1 MTSPLLVTGAT
12 GLIGRELMQALSLRR
27 EPWRIH
33 TASRSESSLPGHH
46 RCDLSRP
53 EDCAALIDSVR
64 PAAVVHLAG
73 GTSPSRH
80 ALYENNVLSTVNLL
94 HAVARLGHPVY
105 CLVLGSAA
113 EYGDTPRSPTAEEAP
128 LRPVTDYGR
137 AKVAQ
142 TTLAES
148 IGRARGLPLTVLR
161 PFNVVSPLLPATTAL
176 GNMRRQL
183 LDAGA
188 GHRGGGERTVACGRL
203 DLVRDYVP
211 VAAVAEVILH
221 LLAQPAPGLIL
232 NVCSGVGIALDSIL
246 AAMAARLGVT
256 LRIEQSPELLEIPAA
271 PRVVGDPARLAQA
284 TGIRIA
290 ATAEDLAAILVG

>member
-12 GLIGRELMQALSLRR
+12 GLIGRELLRALSLRG
-27 EPWRIH
+27 EPWQVH
-33 TASRSESSLPGHH
+33 TASRSEAAGPGHH

-53 EDCAALIDSVR
+53 EECAALIDEVR

-73 GTSPSRH
+73 GTAPSRH
-80 ALYENNVLSTVNLL
+80 ALYESNVLSTVNLMN
-94 HAVARLGHPVY
+94 AVARLQRPAY
-105 CLVLGSAA
+105 CIVLGSAA
-113 EYGDTPRSPTAEEAP
+113 EYGDTPQSPTSEEAP
-128 LRPVTDYGR
+128 LKPVSEYGR

-148 IGRARGLPLTVLR
+148 IGRARGIPLTVLR
-161 PFNVVSPLLPATTAL
+161 PFNIVSPLLPPSTAL

-183 LDAGA
+183 LDGDD
-188 GHRGGGERTVACGRL
+188 ERTVTCGRL

-211 VAAVAEVILH
+211 LTAVTEVTLQ
-221 LLAQPAPGLIL
+221 LLTKPAPGQVL

-246 AAMAARLGVT
+246 VAMADRLGIT
-256 LRIEQSPELLEIPAA
+256 LRIVQSPELLGIPAA
-271 PRVVGDPARLAQA
+271 PRVVGDPARLARE

-290 ATAEDLAAILVG
+290 ATAESLAEILVG

>member
-12 GLIGRELMQALSLRR
+12 GLIGRELIRALSLHPG
-27 EPWRIH
+27 PWQVH
-33 TASRSESSLPGHH
+33 TASRSDSSLPGHH

-53 EDCAALIDSVR
+53 EEILALVDEVR

-80 ALYENNVLSTVNLL
+80 ELYESNVLSTVNLMN
-94 HAVARLGHPVY
+94 AVGRLPRPAY
-105 CLVLGSAA
+105 CIVFGSAA
-113 EYGDTPRSPTAEEAP
+113 EYGDTTQSPIGEEAP
-128 LRPVTDYGR
+128 LNPVSEYGR

-148 IGRARGLPLTVLR
+148 IGRARGIPLTVLR
-161 PFNVVSPLLPATTAL
+161 PFNVVSPLLPSSTAL

-183 LDAGA
+183 LGA
-188 GHRGGGERTVACGRL
+188 GGAERTVACGRL

-211 VAAVAEVILH
+211 LAAVAEVTLH
-221 LLAQPAPGLIL
+221 LLEQLAPGQVL
-232 NVCSGVGIALDSIL
+232 NVCSGVGITLDSIL
-246 AAMAARLGVT
+246 AAMAGRLGVA
-256 LRIEQSPELLEIPAA
+256 LRIVQTPELLGLPAA
-271 PRVVGDPARLAQA
+271 PRVVGDPARLFQA

-290 ATAEDLAAILVG
+290 ATAESLAAILVG